1 MAQAFDDDGRAL
13 GPEIIRPTLE
23 EAFDDIR
30 SKHEDAAEYRVRKL
44 RESIPDDKKLDMI
57 LEGLDAI
64 TKRLDALDRAPDR
77 RAAGENDG

>member
-23 EAFDDIR
+23 QAFDDIR

-57 LEGLDAI
+57 LDGLAAI
-64 TKRLDALDRAPDR
+64 NKRLDAMESDHD
-77 RAAGENDG
+77 EHSQQ